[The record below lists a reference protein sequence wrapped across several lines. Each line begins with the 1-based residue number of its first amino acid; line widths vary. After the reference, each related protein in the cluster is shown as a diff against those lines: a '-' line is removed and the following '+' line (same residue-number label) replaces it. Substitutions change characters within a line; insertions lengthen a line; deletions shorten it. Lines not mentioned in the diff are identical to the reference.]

1 MKRSQPTNLGLLLKE
16 LLSDK
21 QTFSKGL
28 MEGRIVNSW
37 RDVVGPYI
45 ANATSKF
52 TLRDGV
58 VYVSL
63 SSAAAAAELFAR
75 RMQIMASLNSIAG
88 QKLVRFIHISL
99 G

>member
-1 MKRSQPTNLGLLLKE
+1 MKRSQPTNLGSLLKE

-28 MEGRIVNSW
+28 MEGRVMNSW
-37 RDVVGPYI
+37 RDVVGSSI

-58 VYVSL
+58 IYVSL

-75 RMQIMASLNSIAG
+75 RMQVMSSLNSVAG
-88 QKLVRFIHISL
+88 QKMVRFIHISL